1 MPSMINFND
10 PQIWVAFSFILFFL
24 LFGKFIWKKFSS
36 FLDGKINIIKNEIN
50 NAHKLH
56 NEAKDLLSE
65 EMKRFQGLENQI
77 KEIIEEGKVNANDLY
92 VENKKRISIEIE
104 KLEKASLE
112 KINYLEQQVIL
123 ELQKKVTEKAIQIS
137 HSFLINNLNKDSHN
151 ESINNSIKEIEL
163 SLDSKH
169 NKFIQ

>member
-1 MPSMINFND
+1 MP
-10 PQIWVAFSFILFFL
+10 
-24 LFGKFIWKKFSS
+24 
-36 FLDGKINIIKNEIN
+36 
-50 NAHKLH
+50 
-56 NEAKDLLSE
+56 
-65 EMKRFQGLENQI
+65 
-77 KEIIEEGKVNANDLY
+77 
-92 VENKKRISIEIE
+92 
-104 KLEKASLE
+104 
-112 KINYLEQQVIL
+112 